1 MKSYD
6 DRKIVTFEETGLG
19 TIQDD
24 VERTALRHGDKI
36 LITRIRLRNSPK
48 YGMYAVLDGLGENDI
63 EVNKYTTSAVIV
75 EQVQSLIDIF
85 KPNDEG
91 YLETLIWVEVE
102 ERESST
108 GRRYLT
114 LT

>member
-1 MKSYD
+1 MKLID
-6 DRKIVTFEETGLG
+6 DRKIVTFQETGLG

-36 LITRIRLRNSPK
+36 LIKRIRLRTSPK
-48 YGMYAVLDGLGENDI
+48 YGTYAVLDGLGEDNV
-63 EVNKYTTSAVIV
+63 EVNKYTTSVVII
-75 EQVQSLIDIF
+75 EQLQSLIDMF
-85 KPNDEG
+85 KPNTEG
-91 YLETLIWVEVE
+91 YLETLVWVHVE

-114 LT
+114 LA

>member
-1 MKSYD
+1 MKSND
-6 DRKIVTFEETGLG
+6 DRKIVTFAETGLG

-24 VERTALRHGDKI
+24 VERTALRPGDKI
-36 LITRIRLRNSPK
+36 LITRIRLRNSHK
-48 YGMYAVLDGLGENDI
+48 YGMYAVLDGLGEDDI
-63 EVNKYTTSAVIV
+63 EVNKYTTSAVII
-75 EQVQSLIDIF
+75 EQLQSLIKMF
-85 KPNDEG
+85 KPNTEG
-91 YLETLIWVEVE
+91 YIESWVWVHVE

>member
-1 MKSYD
+1 MMSND
-6 DRKIVTFEETGLG
+6 DRKIVTFEETVLG

-63 EVNKYTTSAVIV
+63 EVNKYTTSAVII
-75 EQVQSLIDIF
+75 EQLQSLIDMF
-85 KPNDEG
+85 KANTEG
-91 YLETLIWVEVE
+91 YLETLIWVHVE

-114 LT
+114 LA

>member
-1 MKSYD
+1 MKSND

-24 VERTALRHGDKI
+24 IERTALRHGDKI
-36 LITRIRLRNSPK
+36 LIKRIRLRNSPK

-63 EVNKYTTSAVIV
+63 EVNKYTTSAVII
-75 EQVQSLIDIF
+75 EQLQSLIDMF
-85 KPNDEG
+85 KPNSEG
-91 YLETLIWVEVE
+91 YLKTLIWVDVE

-114 LT
+114 LA

>member
-36 LITRIRLRNSPK
+36 LIKRIRLRNSPK
-48 YGMYAVLDGLGENDI
+48 YGMYAVLDGVGEDDI
-63 EVNKYTTSAVIV
+63 EVNKYTTSAVII
-75 EQVQSLIDIF
+75 EQLQSLIDMF
-85 KPNDEG
+85 KPNTEG
-91 YLETLIWVEVE
+91 YLETLVWVKVE

-114 LT
+114 LA

>member
-1 MKSYD
+1 MKSND
-6 DRKIVTFEETGLG
+6 DRKIVTFAETGLA

-24 VERTALRHGDKI
+24 AERTALRPGDKI
-36 LITRIRLRNSPK
+36 LIKRIRLRTSPK
-48 YGMYAVLDGLGENDI
+48 YGMYAVLDGLGEDDI

-75 EQVQSLIDIF
+75 EQLQSLIEMF
-85 KPNDEG
+85 KPNAEG
-91 YLETLIWVEVE
+91 YIESLVWVHVE

-114 LT
+114 LA

>member
-63 EVNKYTTSAVIV
+63 EVNKYTTSAVII
-75 EQVQSLIDIF
+75 EQLQSLIDMF
-85 KPNDEG
+85 KPNTEG
-91 YLETLIWVEVE
+91 YLETLIWVKVE

-114 LT
+114 LA

>member
-1 MKSYD
+1 MKSND
-6 DRKIVTFEETGLG
+6 DRKIVTFEKTGLG

-24 VERTALRHGDKI
+24 AERTALRHGDKI
-36 LITRIRLRNSPK
+36 LITRIRLRTSPK
-48 YGMYAVLDGLGENDI
+48 YGMYAVVDGLGEDDI

-75 EQVQSLIDIF
+75 EQLKSLIDIF
-85 KPNDEG
+85 KPNTEG

>member
-1 MKSYD
+1 MKSND

-36 LITRIRLRNSPK
+36 LISRIRLRNSPK
-48 YGMYAVLDGLGENDI
+48 YGMYAVLDGLGEDDI
-63 EVNKYTTSAVIV
+63 EVNKYTTSAVII
-75 EQVQSLIDIF
+75 EQLQSLIDMF
-85 KPNDEG
+85 KPNTEG
-91 YLETLIWVEVE
+91 YLETMVWVDVE

-114 LT
+114 LA

>member
-1 MKSYD
+1 MKSKD

-36 LITRIRLRNSPK
+36 LIKRIRLRNSAK
-48 YGMYAVLDGLGENDI
+48 YGMYAVLDGLGEDDI

-75 EQVQSLIDIF
+75 EQVQGLIEMF
-85 KPNDEG
+85 KPNDDG
-91 YLETLIWVEVE
+91 YIETLVWVNVE

-114 LT
+114 LA

>member
-1 MKSYD
+1 MKSND
-6 DRKIVTFEETGLG
+6 DRKIITFEETGLG

-36 LITRIRLRNSPK
+36 LISRIRLRNSPK
-48 YGMYAVLDGLGENDI
+48 YGMYAVLDGFGENDI
-63 EVNKYTTSAVIV
+63 EVHKYTTSAVII
-75 EQVQSLIDIF
+75 EQLQSLIEMF
-85 KPNDEG
+85 KPNAEG
-91 YLETLIWVEVE
+91 YIENLVWAHVE

-114 LT
+114 LA

>member
-1 MKSYD
+1 MKSKD
-6 DRKIVTFEETGLG
+6 GRKIVTFEETGLG

-36 LITRIRLRNSPK
+36 LISRIRLRNSPK

-63 EVNKYTTSAVIV
+63 EVNKYTTSAVII
-75 EQVQSLIDIF
+75 EQLQSLIDMF
-85 KPNDEG
+85 KPNTEG
-91 YLETLIWVEVE
+91 YLETLIWVDVE

-114 LT
+114 LA

>member
-24 VERTALRHGDKI
+24 VERTALHHGDKI
-36 LITRIRLRNSPK
+36 LISRIRLRNSPK
-48 YGMYAVLDGLGENDI
+48 YGMYAVLDGRGENDI
-63 EVNKYTTSAVIV
+63 EVNKYTTSAVII
-75 EQVQSLIDIF
+75 EQLQNLIDMF
-85 KPNDEG
+85 KPDTEG
-91 YLETLIWVEVE
+91 YLKTLIWVDVE

-114 LT
+114 LA

>member
-1 MKSYD
+1 MKLID

-36 LITRIRLRNSPK
+36 LIKRIRLRNSPK
-48 YGMYAVLDGLGENDI
+48 YGIYAVLDGLGENDI
-63 EVNKYTTSAVIV
+63 EVHKYTTSAVII
-75 EQVQSLIDIF
+75 EQLQSLIDMF
-85 KPNDEG
+85 KADTEG
-91 YLETLIWVEVE
+91 YLETLIWVHVE

-114 LT
+114 LA

>member
-1 MKSYD
+1 MKSIENM
-6 DRKIVTFEETGLG
+6 KVVTFAETGLG

-48 YGMYAVLDGLGENDI
+48 YGMYAVLDGLGEDDI
-63 EVNKYTTSAVIV
+63 EVHKYTTSAVIV
-75 EQVQSLIDIF
+75 EQLQGLIERF
-85 KPNDEG
+85 KPNAEG
-91 YLETLIWVEVE
+91 YIESLVCARVE

-114 LT
+114 LA

>member
-1 MKSYD
+1 MKSND
-6 DRKIVTFEETGLG
+6 GRKIVTFEETGLG

-48 YGMYAVLDGLGENDI
+48 YGMYAVLDGFGENDI
-63 EVNKYTTSAVIV
+63 EVHKYTTSAVII
-75 EQVQSLIDIF
+75 EQLQSLIEMF
-85 KPNDEG
+85 KPNAEG
-91 YLETLIWVEVE
+91 YIENLVWAHVE

>member
-1 MKSYD
+1 MKSND
-6 DRKIVTFEETGLG
+6 GRKIVTFEETGLG

-36 LITRIRLRNSPK
+36 LITRIRLRHSPK

-63 EVNKYTTSAVIV
+63 EVNKYTTSAVII
-75 EQVQSLIDIF
+75 EQLQSLIEMF
-85 KPNDEG
+85 KPNAEG
-91 YLETLIWVEVE
+91 YLETMVWVHIE

>member
-1 MKSYD
+1 MKSND
-6 DRKIVTFEETGLG
+6 DRKIVTFQQTGLG
-19 TIQDD
+19 TIQDE

-48 YGMYAVLDGLGENDI
+48 YGMYAVLDGLGEDDI
-63 EVNKYTTSAVIV
+63 EVNKYTTSAVII
-75 EQVQSLIDIF
+75 EQLQSLIDIL
-85 KPNDEG
+85 KPNTEG

-114 LT
+114 LA

>member
-1 MKSYD
+1 MKSKD

-36 LITRIRLRNSPK
+36 LIKRIRLRNSPK
-48 YGMYAVLDGLGENDI
+48 YGMYAVLDGLTENDI
-63 EVNKYTTSAVIV
+63 EVNKYTTSAVII
-75 EQVQSLIDIF
+75 EQLQSLIDMF
-85 KPNDEG
+85 KPNTEG
-91 YLETLIWVEVE
+91 YLETLIWVKVE

-114 LT
+114 LA

>member
-1 MKSYD
+1 MKSND

-36 LITRIRLRNSPK
+36 LIERIRLRNSPK
-48 YGMYAVLDGLGENDI
+48 YGMYAVLDGFRENDI
-63 EVNKYTTSAVIV
+63 EVHKYTTSAVII
-75 EQVQSLIDIF
+75 EQLQSLIDMF
-85 KPNDEG
+85 KPDDDG
-91 YLETLIWVEVE
+91 YLETLIWAHVE

-114 LT
+114 LA

>member
-1 MKSYD
+1 MKLID

-36 LITRIRLRNSPK
+36 LIKRIRLRNSPK
-48 YGMYAVLDGLGENDI
+48 YGMYAVLDGLGEDDI
-63 EVNKYTTSAVIV
+63 EVNKYTTSAVII
-75 EQVQSLIDIF
+75 EQLQRLIDMF
-85 KPNDEG
+85 KPNDDG
-91 YLETLIWVEVE
+91 YLETLIWAHVE
-102 ERESST
+102 ERESLT

-114 LT
+114 LA

>member
-1 MKSYD
+1 MKSND
-6 DRKIVTFEETGLG
+6 GRKIVTFEETGLG

-63 EVNKYTTSAVIV
+63 EVNKYTTSAVII
-75 EQVQSLIDIF
+75 EQLQSLIEMF
-85 KPNDEG
+85 KPNTEG
-91 YLETLIWVEVE
+91 YLKTLIWVDVE

-114 LT
+114 LA

>member
-1 MKSYD
+1 MKSND
-6 DRKIVTFEETGLG
+6 DRKIVTFAETGLA

-24 VERTALRHGDKI
+24 VERTALRPGDKI
-36 LITRIRLRNSPK
+36 LIKRIRLRNSAK
-48 YGMYAVLDGLGENDI
+48 YGMYAVLDGAGEDDR

-75 EQVQSLIDIF
+75 EQVQSLIEMF
-85 KPNDEG
+85 KPNDDG
-91 YLETLIWVEVE
+91 YLESLIWVHVA

-114 LT
+114 LA

>member
-1 MKSYD
+1 MKSND
-6 DRKIVTFEETGLG
+6 DRKIVTFAETGLG

-24 VERTALRHGDKI
+24 VERTALRPGDKI
-36 LITRIRLRNSPK
+36 LIKRIRLRNSAK
-48 YGMYAVLDGLGENDI
+48 YGMYAVLDGLGEDDI

-75 EQVQSLIDIF
+75 EQVQALIEMF
-85 KPNDEG
+85 KPNDDG
-91 YLETLIWVEVE
+91 YIETLVWVHVE